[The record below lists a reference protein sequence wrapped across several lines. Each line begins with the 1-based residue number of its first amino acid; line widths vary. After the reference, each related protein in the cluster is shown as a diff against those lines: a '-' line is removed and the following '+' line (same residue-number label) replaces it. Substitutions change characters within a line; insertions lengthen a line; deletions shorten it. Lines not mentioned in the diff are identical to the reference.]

1 MKFIEGISKLIIPL
15 MFIITIITGL
25 IKRVNIYEAFCDGT
39 KESLKTVFN
48 IFPNIAA
55 IMIAIGLFR
64 ASGLTDFMTGLLSP
78 LLLKLN
84 IPPEI
89 IPLAVLKPMSG
100 SGSLAILNDILNV
113 CGADSKAGLIASV
126 IAGSTETTFYT
137 VAVYFGS
144 VGIKDTRHTVTCA
157 LIADFV
163 CMITGIIITNLMF
176 F

>member
-1 MKFIEGISKLIIPL
+1 MKIIEFISKLIIPL
-15 MFIITIITGL
+15 MFIITIVVGL
-25 IKRVNIYEAFCDGT
+25 IKKVNIYEAFCDGI

-48 IFPNIAA
+48 IFPNIAS

-100 SGSLAILNDILNV
+100 SGSLAILNDILIT
-113 CGADSKAGLIASV
+113 CGADSKAGLIAS
-126 IAGSTETTFYT
+126 IITGSTETTFYT
-137 VAVYFGS
+137 IAVYFGS
-144 VGIKDTRHTVTCA
+144 VGIKDTRYTVICA

-163 CMITGIIITNLMF
+163 CMITGIIIANLMLF
-176 F
+176 